1 MLLNLIL
8 RRMLLIKYLFIGGVN
23 TVFGYSVYWGL
34 LQLDIHFAIAAFVS
48 TILGTIF
55 NFFTIGRL
63 VFKSKNNRIFYKFVI
78 VYAFLYFISTGGIA
92 FIHNFDISYEI
103 AGLIIIIPRAAIG
116 YLLNKNWV
124 LEKRKKQ

>member
-1 MLLNLIL
+1 MLLNLIFK
-8 RRMLLIKYLFIGGVN
+8 RMLLIKYLFIGGVN
-23 TVFGYSVYWGL
+23 TVFGYGVYWGL

-63 VFKSKNNRIFYKFVI
+63 VFKSKNNRIFYKFVF

-116 YLLNKNWV
+116 FLLNKFWV
-124 LEKRKKQ
+124 FKE

>member
-23 TVFGYSVYWGL
+23 TVFGYGVYWGL

-48 TILGTIF
+48 TVLGTIF

-63 VFKSKNNRIFYKFVI
+63 VFKSKNNRIFYKFVF

-124 LEKRKKQ
+124 FEK

>member
-23 TVFGYSVYWGL
+23 TVFGYGVYWGL

-63 VFKSKNNRIFYKFVI
+63 VFKSKNNRIFYKFVF

-124 LEKRKKQ
+124 FEK

>member
-1 MLLNLIL
+1 MLFDLIL
-8 RRMLLIKYLFIGGVN
+8 KRILFVKYIFIGGIN
-23 TVFGYSVYWGL
+23 TVFGYGVYWGL
-34 LQLDIHFAIAAFVS
+34 LQLDVHFAIAAFIS

-63 VFKSKNNRIFYKFVI
+63 VFKSKNNRIFYKFVF

-103 AGLIIIIPRAAIG
+103 AGAIIIIPRAILS
-116 YLLNKNWV
+116 YILNKNV
-124 LEKRKKQ
+124 VFKK

>member
-23 TVFGYSVYWGL
+23 TVFGYGVYWGL

-63 VFKSKNNRIFYKFVI
+63 VFKSKNNRIFYKFVF
-78 VYAFLYFISTGGIA
+78 VYAFLYFISAGGIA

-124 LEKRKKQ
+124 FEK

>member
-1 MLLNLIL
+1 
-8 RRMLLIKYLFIGGVN
+8 MLLIKYLFIGGVN
-23 TVFGYSVYWGL
+23 TAFGYSVYWGL

-124 LEKRKKQ
+124 FEK